1 MSRVVL
7 SLGSNLGD
15 RLAHL
20 RAAVDALSRSLDV
33 VAVSPVYE
41 TAPVGGPSQDDY
53 LNAVLVATTD
63 LSPREV
69 VALCQEV
76 EAGEG
81 RERLER
87 WGPRTLDVDLV
98 AYDDLV
104 SDDPVATVPH
114 PRAHERSFVLE
125 PWLSLDPD
133 AVLGGRRVSELPG
146 GGEVR
151 LREDLTL

>member
-20 RAAVDALSRSLDV
+20 REAVDALSRSV
-33 VAVSPVYE
+33 VVEAVSPVYE
-41 TAPVGGPSQDDY
+41 TAPVGGPAQDDY
-53 LNAVLVATTD
+53 LNAVVLATTD
-63 LSPREV
+63 LSPRDV

-87 WGPRTLDVDLV
+87 WGPRTLDVDLI

-125 PWLSLDPD
+125 PWLAVDPS
-133 AVLGGRRVSELPG
+133 AVLGGRRVADLPG

>member
-15 RLAHL
+15 RRAHL
-20 RAAVDALSRSLDV
+20 DAAVSALSREVSV
-33 VAVSPVYE
+33 EAVSPVYE
-41 TAPVGGPSQDDY
+41 TAPVGGPPQDAY
-53 LNAVLVATTD
+53 LNAVVIATTD

-69 VALCQEV
+69 VALCQRV
-76 EAGEG
+76 EASEG

-87 WGPRTLDVDLV
+87 WGPRTLDVDLI

-114 PRAHERSFVLE
+114 PRAHERSFVLV
-125 PWLSLDPD
+125 PWLDVDPD
-133 AVLGGRRVSELPG
+133 AVLGGVPVRDLPG

-151 LREDLTL
+151 RA